1 MGDRVKIVLIED
13 DLDMQELLR
22 DYLGNYGF
30 EVEAFEKPLVALKY
44 LKDCTDCSL
53 VVLDLMLPQM
63 DGFDVCKKIRERS
76 SIPIIISSARGNL
89 GDKVVAYEYGADDY
103 LAKPYEPK
111 ELVMKVNAILRR
123 VNGTLNTK
131 RIGEFEIDEDK
142 MQILQDGHELGLTMV
157 EYKIFSLLLNNQAK
171 ILSREAIA
179 NHLGSEFTHIKD
191 RAIDMHISNIRNK
204 IFDDP
209 KSAKYI
215 KSVWGI
221 GYKFVG

>member
-1 MGDRVKIVLIED
+1 MKIVLIED

-30 EVEAFEKPLVALKY
+30 EVEAFEKPLVALEY
-44 LKDCTDCSL
+44 LKDCKDCSL

-63 DGFDVCKKIRERS
+63 DGFDVCKKIREKS

-131 RIGEFEIDEDK
+131 RVGEFEIDEDK

-157 EYKIFSLLLNNQAK
+157 EYKIFSLLLDNQAK

-221 GYKFVG
+221 GYKFIG

>member
-13 DLDMQELLR
+13 DLDMQELLG

-30 EVEAFEKPLVALKY
+30 KVEAFEKPLVALEY

-63 DGFDVCKKIRERS
+63 DGFDVCKKIREKS

>member
-30 EVEAFEKPLVALKY
+30 EVEAFEKPLVALEY
-44 LKDCTDCSL
+44 LKDCKDCSL

-63 DGFDVCKKIRERS
+63 DGFDVCKKIREKS

-131 RIGEFEIDEDK
+131 RVGEFEIDEDK

-157 EYKIFSLLLNNQAK
+157 EYKIFSLLLDNQAK

-221 GYKFVG
+221 GYKFIG